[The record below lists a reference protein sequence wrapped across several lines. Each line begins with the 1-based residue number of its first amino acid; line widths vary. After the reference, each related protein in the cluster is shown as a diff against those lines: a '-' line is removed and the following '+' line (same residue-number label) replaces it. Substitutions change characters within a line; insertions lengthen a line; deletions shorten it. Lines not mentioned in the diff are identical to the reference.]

1 MFLGANPAS
10 SAKGPDL
17 VPKTTPLPTLTQ
29 VEQIIRAMRYPE
41 REMTLFALLTEM
53 NLSEICGLQWKYV
66 NLTGTWLNDREEP
79 IPPLTIAVHK
89 RWYRG
94 ELADAKDTRRRQI
107 PIPETLLPMLLLLK
121 DRTRYR
127 GPEDFVLTSR
137 SGAAINVTNITA
149 RRLGVIGKRL
159 EMPELTWQV
168 LRRAQSAM
176 KQAYG
181 PQFQYHIAAAH
192 YRGDQAVSSPPD

>member
-1 MFLGANPAS
+1 MIGVGALIPVTNLTVVSPTQVTATLNISRLAPLGVRNL
-10 SAKGPDL
+10 GI
-17 VPKTTPLPTLTQ
+17 TTPGGASNTEPFTVTGGTPAFTGPAPALTTTP
-29 VEQIIRAMRYPE
+29 A
-41 REMTLFALLTEM
+41 
-53 NLSEICGLQWKYV
+53 
-66 NLTGTWLNDREEP
+66 
-79 IPPLTIAVHK
+79 IAVRK

-137 SGAAINVTNITA
+137 SRAAINVTNITA

-181 PQFQYHIAAAH
+181 PQFQYQIAAAH
-192 YRGDQAVSSPPD
+192 YRCEHAVSSPSD